1 MTLSPMPP
9 RWTFRPRPVVTAATL
24 VFVALTLSLSRW
36 QFERAAHKRAL
47 EARYEESAGL
57 APAELASVD
66 FSAGAEG
73 LRYLRVRARGR
84 FDPPGAHFL
93 VDNRVLRGVPGYWV
107 VSPFRLEGA
116 GAPAVLVARGWLP
129 AGGDRSRLPA
139 VPPPAPGVAGITGRL
154 VPDSSDAIELSDRTV
169 AGPVWQNV
177 KVAEMSDA
185 LGFGLLPMVLVL
197 DSPAGGLE
205 PIGGRPDFKAANS
218 VVYAWQWLSFAL
230 LAAGL
235 YVGLNLRRR
244 A

>member
-1 MTLSPMPP
+1 MPSP
-9 RWTFRPRPVVTAATL
+9 WTFRPRPVVTVATL
-24 VFVALTLSLSRW
+24 LFVALTLSLSRW
-36 QFERAAHKRAL
+36 QFDRAAHKRAL

-57 APAELASVD
+57 PPAELSSVD
-66 FSAGAEG
+66 FSAGAGG

-84 FDPPGAHFL
+84 FDPPGFFL
-93 VDNRVLRGVPGYWV
+93 VDNRVVRGVPGYWV

-116 GAPAVLVARGWLP
+116 GAPAVLVARGWVP
-129 AGGDRSRLPA
+129 AGGDRSRLPP
-139 VPPPAPGVAGITGRL
+139 VPPPAPGVTGIVGRL
-154 VPDSSDAIELSDRTV
+154 VPDSSDAIELSGRTV
-169 AGPVWQNV
+169 TGLVWQNV

-197 DSPAGGLE
+197 DSPAAGLE

-244 A
+244 K